1 MAVEEDTT
9 GKRLRLADPE
19 IDVGTSRR
27 ELRHMHHMAADELLE
42 DAINLLALLE
52 LYGHVDDEFPADAK
66 AVAAAAS
73 VIIEKLVRAL
83 SHHREA
89 LP

>member
-1 MAVEEDTT
+1 MATKEDTT
-9 GKRLRLADPE
+9 GARLRLADPE
-19 IDVGTSRR
+19 IDAPVSRR

-42 DAINLLALLE
+42 DAIRLLSLLE
-52 LYGHVDDEFPADAK
+52 LYGHVPDEFPADAK

-73 VIIEKLVRAL
+73 TVIEKLVRAL

-89 LP
+89 LV